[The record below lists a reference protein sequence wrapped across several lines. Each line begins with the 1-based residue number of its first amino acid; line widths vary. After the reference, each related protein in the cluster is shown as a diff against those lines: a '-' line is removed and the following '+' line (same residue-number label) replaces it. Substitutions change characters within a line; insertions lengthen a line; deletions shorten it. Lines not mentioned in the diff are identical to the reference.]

1 MNLLTSFVSRVIAVL
16 LQAVVL
22 LGGLIFVAS
31 LIAVGL
37 LIALVSIIAALLL
50 GKKPVL
56 RASFATH
63 PRAAWSRFRPGGM
76 GRTAAAKPAGEV
88 IDVEVREV
96 APVLDAKDASAPR

>member
-16 LQAVVL
+16 LQAVL
-22 LGGLIFVAS
+22 LLAGLVFVAS
-31 LIAVGL
+31 LVAVGL
-37 LIALVSIIAALLL
+37 LIALVSIVAALLL

-56 RASFATH
+56 RASFATN

-88 IDVEVREV
+88 IDIEAREV
-96 APVLDAKDASAPR
+96 TPVLDAKDANVPR